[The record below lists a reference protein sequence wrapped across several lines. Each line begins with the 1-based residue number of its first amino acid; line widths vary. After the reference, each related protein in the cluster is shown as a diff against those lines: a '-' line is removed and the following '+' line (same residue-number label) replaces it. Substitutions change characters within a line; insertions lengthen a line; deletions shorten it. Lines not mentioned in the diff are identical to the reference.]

1 MCPVCKKLFKK
12 QQHNCIKTLVDER
25 DSNLEKLRIAS
36 EQRDELKEQEKRG
49 NQNDL
54 KNEFRD
60 MPPDEFRL
68 LEEFYGNVYQPLED
82 KQKAEIRESMTMC
95 FE

>member
-1 MCPVCKKLFKK
+1 M
-12 QQHNCIKTLVDER
+12 DER

-68 LEEFYGNVYQPLED
+68 LEEFYGNVY
-82 KQKAEIRESMTMC
+82 
-95 FE
+95 